1 MKSTKFFHQKD
12 YDKTKDDWKVVLIA
26 GISFFAI
33 LFACVAVLIYLNIK
47 A

>member
-1 MKSTKFFHQKD
+1 MKPTKFFHQKE
-12 YDKTKDDWKVVLIA
+12 YDKTNDDWKVVLIA
-26 GISFFAI
+26 GITFFGI